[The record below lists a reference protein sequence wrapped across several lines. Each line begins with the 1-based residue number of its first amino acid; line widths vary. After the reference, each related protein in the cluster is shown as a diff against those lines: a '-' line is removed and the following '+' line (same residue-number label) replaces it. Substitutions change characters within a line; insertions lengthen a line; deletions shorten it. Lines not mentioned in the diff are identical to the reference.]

1 MTENINIW
9 KLNRGIRKAKKS
21 LERKHKDEFIPYRA
35 SLRLMCEKYAMPE
48 YFTPIL
54 NRIYN
59 EADKNELKMDY
70 IYISLNDLEDIYLDS
85 TSIIAFWDILKGY
98 FDIEF
103 LKEFRHW
110 LSSMNNEEKFYWD
123 FTKAMK
129 TAKISQLEEH
139 KQAYEKYNKV
149 NKTDMCN
156 RLLAIVNSEI
166 DRRKLFKLIKL

>member
-9 KLNRGIRKAKKS
+9 KLNRRIRKAKKS

-48 YFTPIL
+48 YFTPIR

-70 IYISLNDLEDIYLDS
+70 IYISLNDFEDIYLDS

-103 LKEFRHW
+103 LREFRHW

-123 FTKAMK
+123 FTKAIK

>member
-48 YFTPIL
+48 YFTPIR

-70 IYISLNDLEDIYLDS
+70 IYISLNDIEDIYLDS

-123 FTKAMK
+123 FTKAIK
-129 TAKISQLEEH
+129 TAKTADSTTIKNLVSAEG
-139 KQAYEKYNKV
+139 
-149 NKTDMCN
+149 
-156 RLLAIVNSEI
+156 RLP
-166 DRRKLFKLIKL
+166 K